1 MFFGLEAF
9 AGSGV
14 EGTQDGPVASAMF
27 DMPSWIAASPTGAIY
42 VTETFSNGLR
52 KIENGIVST
61 LASRTNGN
69 ADDPLST
76 ALFRG
81 PSGIVSDRT
90 GNLYL
95 GDQDNHRIR
104 RIDVSGHVTT
114 AAGPTGDELLYGWVD
129 ELMEIALFTRP
140 MALAIDADDS
150 TIYLTEHNRI
160 RRFPL
165 RFTPSIGVMAVRT
178 VAAVGI
184 QGFADGPPTVAQ
196 FSRPVGLAV
205 TPTGDLFVADTGN
218 HRIRRISPSGVV
230 TTIAGNGIAASP
242 GDPSQFLDGLPALQA
257 TFEGPFGLAVDPS
270 GMVWVA
276 DGTHVRMYSPLS
288 NTVSTACSDQ
298 GLHRQPIKFKNAFG
312 GIALAGGKILVAASN
327 QILALTPHE
336 D

>member
-1 MFFGLEAF
+1 
-9 AGSGV
+9 
-14 EGTQDGPVASAMF
+14 
-27 DMPSWIAASPTGAIY
+27 
-42 VTETFSNGLR
+42 
-52 KIENGIVST
+52 
-61 LASRTNGN
+61 
-69 ADDPLST
+69 
-76 ALFRG
+76 LFRG
-81 PSGIVSDRT
+81 PSGIVSDRM
-90 GNLYL
+90 GNLYV
-95 GDQDNHRIR
+95 GDQNNHRIR
-104 RIDVSGHVTT
+104 KIDVSGVVTT
-114 AAGPTGDELLYGWVD
+114 AAGPTGDQLLYGWVD

-184 QGFADGPPTVAQ
+184 QGFADGPPPVAQ

-205 TPTGDLFVADTGN
+205 TPAGDLFVADTGN
-218 HRIRRISPSGVV
+218 HRIRRVSPAGVV
-230 TTIAGNGIAASP
+230 TTVAGNGIAASP
-242 GDPSQFLDGLPALQA
+242 TDPSRFLDGQPALQ
-257 TFEGPFGLAVDPS
+257 TSFEGPFDLAVDPS

-276 DGTHVRMYSPLS
+276 DGSHVRIYSPLS

-298 GLHRQPIKFKNAFG
+298 GLHQQPIKFNNAFG
-312 GIALAGGKILVAASN
+312 GIALSGGKILVAASN